1 MCLCLCNQ
9 KRVNDSISGMER
21 EAKKIELEGKKKN
34 DLLERKKKKIR
45 VDDPSEVPTN
55 TIKPIDKV
63 PFNLLVF
70 ASGFFT
76 INHRVILLR
85 IYTKTIDN

>member
-1 MCLCLCNQ
+1 MCLCLYNQ

-21 EAKKIELEGKKKN
+21 EAKKIELENKKKN

-55 TIKPIDKV
+55 TVKPIDKV
-63 PFNLLVF
+63 TFYLLVF
-70 ASGFFT
+70 ASDFFT
-76 INHRVILLR
+76 INHPVVLLC
-85 IYTKTIDN
+85 IYSKTN